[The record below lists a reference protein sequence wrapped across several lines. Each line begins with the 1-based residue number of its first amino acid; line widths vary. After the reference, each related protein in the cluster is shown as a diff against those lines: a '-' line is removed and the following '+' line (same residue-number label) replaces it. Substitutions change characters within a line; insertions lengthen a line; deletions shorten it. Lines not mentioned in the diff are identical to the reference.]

1 MASQYFCFFINDFN
15 QINKFIQ
22 KIEAIL
28 RSIKY
33 VKQFEFI
40 GYIDR
45 PLKKQDLIYNEFNII
60 LRDIDSRELE
70 DYIEKLNLFKD
81 FYFLNF
87 YDDQRFPI
95 NLNFFSDNFISILDK
110 IKQNLFFKNI
120 YFKYDFFKYHLQNVI
135 IDYLKD
141 VKSVFKIDFLKDKE
155 NLNKIKLD
163 KKEILFSFEFNVFL
177 NILVFL
183 VFDKRDLKIYV
194 SKNNLMILFD
204 LNKENKQTIKEVVE
218 LIYKEINLYRN
229 RKLFIR
235 INDLAFDYSKDELS
249 RSNRY
254 KIVLNFNLESGGYAT
269 TFIKHLIPI
278 NPVSSTKTKFIRI
291 N

>member
-183 VFDKRDLKIYV
+183 VFDKRDLKIYA

>member
-1 MASQYFCFFINDFN
+1 LASQYFCFFINDFN

>member
-1 MASQYFCFFINDFN
+1 LASQYFCFFINDFN

-183 VFDKRDLKIYV
+183 VFDKRDLKIYA